1 LAVIDRVGRTLR
13 DMFYTIN
20 PGSMSPETKF
30 KLNLDPFVMKEL
42 VNQYN
47 LAPHKTL
54 SKYGPGFAIS
64 PKMAMNDPDL
74 ERFICKSISQQNWIV
89 VQRDGFGIPVGTI
102 VIVLNETTKFDKKR
116 SKVRD
121 ELFRVIGYS
130 GGKYTV
136 RGLKSGIELIFP
148 RWKVAVADTRE
159 K

>member
-1 LAVIDRVGRTLR
+1 
-13 DMFYTIN
+13 
-20 PGSMSPETKF
+20 
-30 KLNLDPFVMKEL
+30 MKEL

-54 SKYGPGFAIS
+54 TRYGPGFQIS
-64 PKMAMNDPDL
+64 PRMVMNDADL
-74 ERFICKSISQQNWIV
+74 ERFISRSISQQNWV
-89 VQRDGFGIPVGTI
+89 VSQRSGFKVPIGSL

-116 SKVRD
+116 SLVRD

-136 RGLKSGIELIFP
+136 KGIKSGVELVFP
-148 RWKVAVADTRE
+148 RWKVSIADVME